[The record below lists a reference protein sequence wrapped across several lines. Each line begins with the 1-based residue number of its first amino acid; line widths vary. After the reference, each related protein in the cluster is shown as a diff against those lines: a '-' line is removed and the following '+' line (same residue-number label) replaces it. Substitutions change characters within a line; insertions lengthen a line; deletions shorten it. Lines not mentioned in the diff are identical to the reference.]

1 MSDKFGFDAY
11 IKRIMKEDEELLKI
25 LGSDFDEEGIPYWE
39 KWGSESKFD
48 AEFDVDKNTNNTV
61 I

>member
-1 MSDKFGFDAY
+1 MTFEDY
-11 IKRIMKEDEELLKI
+11 IRRLREEDLELLKR
-25 LGSDFDEEGIPYWE
+25 LGSDFDEEGVPYWE
-39 KWGSESKFD
+39 KWGTESKFD